1 MKEGGPALVRRWKGA
16 LGKYGYVLL
25 VIVVGAVLLLW
36 PSGGGEQESVSAEA
50 GGTYFDLEEFEAKL
64 EKALSRIEGAGE
76 VSVVLT
82 LDSDGRQVLAQ
93 DRNTDGSGGGSST
106 TVTVGRGAG
115 TEEVVP
121 LQTFTPDFRGALV
134 ICQGGGE
141 AQVRLRLVEA
151 VSAVTGLGSDRIS
164 ICTGNP

>member
-1 MKEGGPALVRRWKGA
+1 MKEGWPALVRRWKGA

-25 VIVVGAVLLLW
+25 VIAVGAALLLW
-36 PSGGGEQESVSAEA
+36 PSGGEQETVLTQESE
-50 GGTYFDLEEFEAKL
+50 TYFDLEEFETKL
-64 EKALSRIEGAGE
+64 EQALSRIEGAGE

-82 LDSDGRQVLAQ
+82 LESDGRQVLAQ
-93 DRNTDGSGGGSST
+93 DRDTDGAGGGTST
-106 TVTVGRGAG
+106 TVTVGRGSG

-134 ICQGGGE
+134 ICPGAGE
-141 AQVRLRLVEA
+141 AQVRLRLTEA

>member
-1 MKEGGPALVRRWKGA
+1 MKEAWPALVRRWKEA

-25 VIVVGAVLLLW
+25 VIGVGAALLLW
-36 PSGGGEQESVSAEA
+36 PGGGEKETVLTEES
-50 GGTYFDLEEFEAKL
+50 GTYFDLEEFETKL
-64 EKALSRIEGAGE
+64 ENALSRIEGAGE

-82 LDSDGRQVLAQ
+82 LASDGRQVLAQ
-93 DRNTDGSGGGSST
+93 DRDTDGGGGGSST
-106 TVTVGRGAG
+106 TVTVGRGGG

>member
-1 MKEGGPALVRRWKGA
+1 MKEGWPALVRRWKGA

-25 VIVVGAVLLLW
+25 VIAVGAALLLW
-36 PSGGGEQESVSAEA
+36 PSGGEQEAEPA
-50 GGTYFDLEEFEAKL
+50 DTGKTYFDLEEFETRL

-76 VSVVLT
+76 VGVVLT
-82 LDSDGRQVLAQ
+82 LESDGRQVLAQ
-93 DRNTDGSGGGSST
+93 DRDTDGEGGGTST

-115 TEEVVP
+115 TEEVGP

-141 AQVRLRLVEA
+141 ARVRLQLVEA